1 MFVLPPAAGR
11 SIIGVVGIGIAWCQW
26 YFSDKVAMQAM
37 RAREVTPEQAPE
49 LHGMIDRLCA
59 LADMPKPRVGDRRH
73 STCPTPSPPAARPS
87 ARWSA

>member
-1 MFVLPPAAGR
+1 MR
-11 SIIGVVGIGIAWCQW
+11 
-26 YFSDKVAMQAM
+26 AM

-73 STCPTPSPPAARPS
+73 RPCPTPSRPAARPS
-87 ARWSA
+87 VRWSA